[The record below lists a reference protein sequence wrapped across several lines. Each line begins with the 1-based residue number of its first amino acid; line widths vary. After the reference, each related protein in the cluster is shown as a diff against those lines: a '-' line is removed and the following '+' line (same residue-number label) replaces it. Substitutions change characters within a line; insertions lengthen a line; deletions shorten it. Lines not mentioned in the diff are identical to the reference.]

1 MEFKIIENN
10 GVKTAI
16 VCMINNCLVHDSE
29 SALDLI
35 VNAKYSTGC
44 YNIAISK
51 ALICEDFFDLKTGL
65 AGEVMQKCINYG
77 ARLAVYG
84 DFSAYKSKALKDLI
98 YECNNGNDFFFAE
111 NEDEAVTMLMRSIE
125 SR

>member
-51 ALICEDFFDLKTGL
+51 AL
-65 AGEVMQKCINYG
+65 
-77 ARLAVYG
+77 
-84 DFSAYKSKALKDLI
+84 KDLI

-111 NEDEAVTMLMRSIE
+111 NENEAVTMLIRSIE